1 MSTAA
6 NKGKKKVKWQRIVAV
21 VLIVIGGLTVIDNG
35 IRLGKEIGYTI
46 SHHSWNLV
54 VIK

>member
-6 NKGKKKVKWQRIVAV
+6 NNGKKKVKGWRVFAV
-21 VLIVIGGLTVIDNG
+21 VLMVIGGLTVIDNG
-35 IRLGKEIGYTI
+35 IRLGREIVNTVT
-46 SHHSWNLV
+46 HHQWNLV